1 MKFQF
6 NDKEFKIIY
15 AQNDDNSYVFT
26 DYEVQAVENLINL
39 VNFYGKVRIES
50 IFERFIEVIDIIEM
64 EELGLM
70 DFGKILKEKRKEN
83 GYSQEYLAE
92 KIGVNRVNIS
102 NYELGL
108 KVPSL
113 AVMWKLADFLN
124 CSIDE
129 LIGRKNF
136 VNRKED

>member
-39 VNFYGKVRIES
+39 VDFYGKARVES

-64 EELGLM
+64 EKLGLM

-92 KIGVNRVNIS
+92 KLGISRVNIS
-102 NYELGL
+102 NYEQGI

-113 AVMWKLADFLN
+113 AVIWKLADLFN

-129 LIGRKNF
+129 LTGFN
-136 VNRKED
+136 NRKEN

>member
-92 KIGVNRVNIS
+92 KIGVSRVNIS

>member
-6 NDKEFKIIY
+6 NDKEFKIIF

-83 GYSQEYLAE
+83 ERQ
-92 KIGVNRVNIS
+92 RR
-102 NYELGL
+102 
-108 KVPSL
+108 
-113 AVMWKLADFLN
+113 
-124 CSIDE
+124 DE
-129 LIGRKNF
+129 RL
-136 VNRKED
+136 